1 MDFESLDSDN
11 WSIFSLTENI
21 SSSFVDPDKL
31 ILVDVFQQERPPI
44 GMSNFR
50 SKNKLM
56 FNNNKPQ
63 RNQHFTVEKSLSSSS
78 SSSSSS
84 SGSVSTASQARMR
97 WKAAAAKVK
106 FLVDPWC
113 EFKLEKYPAERCIR
127 HRYNAIKKQWL
138 KDECFVKI
146 EPDQFS
152 NGAMRACFRL

>member
-1 MDFESLDSDN
+1 MDFESIDSDN

-31 ILVDVFQQERPPI
+31 ILNEVFQERPPI

-50 SKNKLM
+50 SKTK
-56 FNNNKPQ
+56 FISNNKPQ
-63 RNQHFTVEKSLSSSS
+63 RNQNLSGDRSLSSSS
-78 SSSSSS
+78 GSSIGS
-84 SGSVSTASQARMR
+84 SVSTASLARMR

-113 EFKLEKYPAERCIR
+113 EFKIEKYPTERCVR